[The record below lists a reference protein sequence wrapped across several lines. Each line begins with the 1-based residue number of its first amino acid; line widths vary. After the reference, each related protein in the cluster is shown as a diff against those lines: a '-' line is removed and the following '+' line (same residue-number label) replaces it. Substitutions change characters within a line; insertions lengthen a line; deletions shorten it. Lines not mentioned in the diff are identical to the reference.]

1 MTKIRALATTFAI
14 SVAAVA
20 ASAGP
25 AAAAGAQT
33 LTVPDGISAGIMVYD
48 RNTNSVELQYNAH
61 QQFRSA
67 SVVKLMIALDYLE
80 TNGTNVPEVDLVQ
93 LQPMLRSSDD
103 DAASYLWVKDGWETI
118 VQRVVAKVGLTDSA
132 PPVNRGMWGYT
143 AISAADVVKLYDY
156 ILTKADPAV
165 RDFIMSNLHQSTK
178 CGDDGFDQ
186 SFGIQS
192 AVNRP
197 WAVKQ
202 GWSGFGDTPD
212 PVCSPA
218 NPVPPPPGTLP
229 GQPQT
234 QARTQQFNP
243 AVVGSG
249 ERTLAT
255 TTDPGGL
262 DLTRRAMHTTGTVG
276 PCDDKIMVVL
286 TLEPVGTTWKD
297 SADRITALTS
307 VVYHLSQWP

>member
-1 MTKIRALATTFAI
+1 MTKIKALATTFTI
-14 SVAAVA
+14 TVAAIA
-20 ASAGP
+20 ASVGP
-25 AAAAGAQT
+25 AAAADAQT

-48 RNTNSVELQYNAH
+48 RHTHSAELQYNAH

-80 TNGTNVPEVDLVQ
+80 TNGTDVPPVDLAQ

-156 ILTKADPAV
+156 ILTQAAPAV
-165 RDFIMSNLHQSTK
+165 RDFIIGNLRQSTK
-178 CGDDGFDQ
+178 CGNDGFDQ
-186 SFGIQS
+186 SFGIPS
-192 AVNRP
+192 AVSRP

-218 NPVPPPPGTLP
+218 NPVPPPPG
-229 GQPQT
+229 
-234 QARTQQFNP
+234 QAARGFNS
-243 AVVGSG
+243 AEVGSG
-249 ERTLAT
+249 EHSLT
-255 TTDPGGL
+255 TTTGGDL
-262 DLTRRAMHTTGTVG
+262 DLTRRAMHTTGVIG
-276 PCDDKIMVVL
+276 PQDDKIMVVL
-286 TLEPVGTTWKD
+286 TLEPVGTSWQD
-297 SADRITALTS
+297 SATRITALTS
-307 VVYHLSQWP
+307 VVYQLSKWL